1 MQMNQ
6 FNEREMDQHVTVLG
20 WLYVVTNAIFLLVGL
35 CGLLF
40 FVSIGSL
47 AAYEGDPT
55 ALGVL
60 SIIGVVA
67 LVFFAVLSLPGILA
81 GYGLLKR
88 HQWGR
93 ILALV
98 MGILNL
104 FNVPIGTLLG
114 AYTLFVLLQNSAEP
128 YFAAQEVA

>member
-1 MQMNQ
+1 MDQL
-6 FNEREMDQHVTVLG
+6 NEREMDQHVTILG
-20 WLYVVTNAIFLLVGL
+20 WLYVVTNAIFLLIGL

-47 AAYEGDPT
+47 AAVEGDPT

-60 SIIGVVA
+60 SIIGLVA
-67 LVFFAVLSLPGILA
+67 LVLFAVLSLPGILA

-88 HQWGR
+88 RSWGR
-93 ILALV
+93 ILAII

-104 FNVPIGTLLG
+104 FNVPIGTILG
-114 AYTLFVLLQNSAEP
+114 VYTLFVLLQNSAEP
-128 YFAAQEVA
+128 YFSSQEAI

>member
-1 MQMNQ
+1 MNQ
-6 FNEREMDQHVTVLG
+6 FSEREMDQHVTILG
-20 WLYVVTNAIFLLVGL
+20 WLYVVTNAIFLLIGL

-40 FVSIGSL
+40 FVGIGSL
-47 AAYEGDPT
+47 AAFEGDPT

-60 SIIGVVA
+60 TIIGVVA
-67 LVFFAVLSLPGILA
+67 LILFAVLSLPGILA

-88 HQWGR
+88 RQWGR
-93 ILALV
+93 ILALI

-114 AYTLFVLLQNSAEP
+114 AYTLFVLLQNAAEP
-128 YFAAQEVA
+128 YFASREAA

>member
-1 MQMNQ
+1 MNQ
-6 FNEREMDQHVTVLG
+6 FSEREMDQHVKILG
-20 WLYVVTNAIFLLVGL
+20 WLYVVTNAIFLLIGL

-40 FVSIGSL
+40 FVGIGSL
-47 AAYEGDPT
+47 AAFEGDPT

-60 SIIGVVA
+60 TIIGVVA
-67 LVFFAVLSLPGILA
+67 LILFAVLSLPGILA

-88 HQWGR
+88 RQWGR
-93 ILALV
+93 ILALI

-114 AYTLFVLLQNSAEP
+114 AYALFVLLQNAAEP
-128 YFAAQEVA
+128 YFASREAA